1 MSENVLEQLAATN
14 PDAEIWWDSS
24 PLIYPSWEAETLAK
38 APEGKRADW
47 EAQLNRL
54 YNNETIHSEGTMGF
68 RGVTTNPPLSLQAIK
83 LAPELWA
90 GEIKSIAAK
99 NPGLD
104 VEGVYW
110 TMYLDLVKKGAE
122 AIRPVWD
129 KSGGKYAW
137 LSGQVDPRFVTD
149 GDKMLAQGLTIAAQ
163 GPNVMVKLPGSK
175 QGYEILEELTARG
188 ISTNNTTSFTVPQYV
203 RCMAAVSAGL
213 LRARAAGVD
222 LSKWRSVI
230 THMSA
235 RLGELSDWK
244 TEAKARGIE
253 LTLPEIRD
261 GEEAVLKRAYHFG
274 KRENHPSKRLRRQ
287 RHGLHL
293 PAGLHRRVDG
303 RTGRACTVRRRRD
316 RPRAE
321 QGEHRKAAEAAELPP
336 GLRIRRHDA
345 RSVLPVRQLPGH
357 RERVCRRHP
366 ADGGFRAHD
375 PRRLTFRALPAPPR
389 VGAGQGGASLAR
401 LSRDFL
407 GHHPRA
413 VRRAGDGRPCGAR
426 RHPRD
431 RLRGVRLW
439 LAGAAAPPAQGG
451 EAGLAALEDRHVQF
465 AADAVTEP
473 LVERDRA
480 VVVGPGME
488 ERRLA
493 PFEDRPGDM
502 GR

>member
-54 YNNETIHSEGTMGF
+54 YNNETIHSKGTMGF

-90 GEIKSIAAK
+90 AEIKSIAAK

-110 TMYLDLVKKGAE
+110 TMYLDLVKKGAQ

-274 KRENHPSKRLRRQ
+274 KRENHPSKMLQ
-287 RHGLHL
+287 CSM
-293 PAGLHRRVDG
+293 RVEKDE
-303 RTGRACTVRRRRD
+303 RTGRTVSRHIED
-316 RPRAE
+316 YA
-321 QGEHRKAAEAAELPP
+321 GSDMVYTCPP
-336 GLRIRRHDA
+336 GYI
-345 RSVLPVRQLPGH
+345 
-357 RERVCRRHP
+357 
-366 ADGGFRAHD
+366 
-375 PRRLTFRALPAPPR
+375 
-389 VGAGQGGASLAR
+389 
-401 LSRDFL
+401 
-407 GHHPRA
+407 
-413 VRRAGDGRPCGAR
+413 
-426 RHPRD
+426 
-431 RLRGVRLW
+431 
-439 LAGAAAPPAQGG
+439 
-451 EAGLAALEDRHVQF
+451 AGLMAAQDE
-465 AADAVTEP
+465 
-473 LVERDRA
+473 
-480 VVVGPGME
+480 
-488 ERRLA
+488 LA
-493 PFEDRPGDM
+493 PFDAAAIDREPNKASIEKLLKLPSFRQAYEYDGMTPDQFSQFGSFQATANEFATATRQTVDFVRM
-502 GR
+502 TLEG